1 MSSKHKEH
9 IEKLEKAVSEA
20 KHMSDE
26 EKSMT
31 LEKIAEWKLED
42 KAFSLLPGELE
53 KLSQKIVP
61 ILEEIGLL

>member
-1 MSSKHKEH
+1 MKKHHEQVA
-9 IEKLEKAVSEA
+9 KLEKKIQEA
-20 KHMSDE
+20 DHLSPE

-42 KAFSLLPGELE
+42 KAFSLLPLELE
-53 KLSQKIVP
+53 KLSEKITP

>member
-1 MSSKHKEH
+1 MKAHQEKV
-9 IEKLEKAVSEA
+9 EKLEKAVKEA
-20 KHMSDE
+20 EHLTPE

-42 KAFSLLPGELE
+42 KAFSLLPLELE
-53 KLSQKIVP
+53 KLSEKIVP

>member
-1 MSSKHKEH
+1 MKKHHEH
-9 IEKLEKAVSEA
+9 VTKLEEA
-20 KHMSDE
+20 IKNADHLSDE

-42 KAFSLLPGELE
+42 KAFSLLPNELA

-61 ILEEIGLL
+61 LLKEVGLL